1 MHLTFDQKSLH
12 MFSPHMFSKGFLV
25 RMCHLDDHAPAGY
38 SLCTAAGCHDEAR
51 ARATSRWPYLATD
64 SVLKGLPAG
73 ALHHLFAVQCTQGA
87 GTGYGDTGLLCC
99 TVCFCLMSWTRLPA
113 HWYKRGLSLVAWLF
127 ARSSLAAWL
136 PLAEQI
142 SSVQ

>member
-1 MHLTFDQKSLH
+1 MTMLLLATHCALLQ
-12 MFSPHMFSKGFLV
+12 
-25 RMCHLDDHAPAGY
+25 
-38 SLCTAAGCHDEAR
+38 AAMTKLYRGPGDCSRGPQNGAR
-51 ARATSRWPYLATD
+51 ASSGWPYQATA